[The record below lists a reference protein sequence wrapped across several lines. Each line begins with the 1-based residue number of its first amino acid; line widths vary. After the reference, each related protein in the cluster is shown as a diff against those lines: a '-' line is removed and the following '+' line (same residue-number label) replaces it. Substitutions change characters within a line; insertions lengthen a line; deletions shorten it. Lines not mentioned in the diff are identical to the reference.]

1 MIRGTTAPFKFDVP
15 YPFSEISKI
24 VATFKQKHNTGIGN
38 PLPIIKM
45 YDVTYEQ
52 SRNDGFA
59 APDPTSKEVHISL
72 NPEETLRFS
81 DKEKAYVQIQVYY
94 QGRNVAVAST
104 PQKVTVYPV
113 LNDDSIV
120 DIEPSDII
128 DESLFIFDAGQI
140 SGGE

>member
-1 MIRGTTAPFKFDVP
+1 MIRGTTAPFKFSIP
-15 YPFSEISKI
+15 YPFNEVSKI

-38 PLPIIKM
+38 SLPIIKM
-45 YDVTYEQ
+45 YDVSNKA

-59 APDPTSKEVHISL
+59 APEPTSTEVHVSL

-94 QGRNVAVAST
+94 QDRNIVVGNI

-113 LNDDSIV
+113 FNDTPIV
-120 DIEPSDII
+120 DIIPTEIVDDTYI
-128 DESLFIFDAGQI
+128 LDAGKI